1 MEDQKGALARA
12 AVRAL
17 IVAAATIIV
26 GLLLFRERVFVPTS
40 RDFQFVVCG
49 VTGGVFYAA
58 LRASSIRNGFA
69 ALFVWYLFLTLL
81 VGRLTLWN
89 ATLDLVYMVAVA
101 AAVSLSFRL
110 DRSSILRTKLQ
121 RVAGM
126 AVFMAIANA
135 LAVLVLSLIHFQTLR
150 AHPLTVLE
158 YSLLNLELGTVIGI
172 GLGGG
177 MEIAEWALRT
187 LKHHG

>member
-1 MEDQKGALARA
+1 MENQKGALARA

-17 IVAAATIIV
+17 IVAAATIVV

-49 VTGGVFYAA
+49 VTGGLFYAA
-58 LRASSIRNGFA
+58 LRASSIRNGVA

-81 VGRLTLWN
+81 LGKPTMWN
-89 ATLDLVYMVAVA
+89 VTLDLVYVLAVA

-110 DRSSILRTKLQ
+110 DRSSILRTTLQ

-158 YSLLNLELGTVIGI
+158 YSLLNLELGTVIGL

-177 MEIAEWALRT
+177 MEIAEWTLRT
-187 LKHHG
+187 LKRNG